1 MKSFKKYDE
10 FLNEIGEIRNPYK
23 YEMISDPSDNDR
35 VYRFINKNGI
45 EYLITFHRLG
55 MLQIDVE
62 FGIVDGRKIDHQ
74 IVANVG
80 DPLTIF
86 STVFDALVKYVKE
99 NPEVEIIKYNPS
111 KNFQGDVRREKIYME
126 YMKKNFEIKKT
137 WTYGHV
143 IVKIR

>member
-1 MKSFKKYDE
+1 
-10 FLNEIGEIRNPYK
+10 
-23 YEMISDPSDNDR
+23 
-35 VYRFINKNGI
+35 
-45 EYLITFHRLG
+45 